1 MAEEN
6 SSLTIPLTEKLKGIP
21 GIFGIRLGEE
31 PSYDV
36 LSSDGDVEIRSYRSF
51 LIASITI
58 NGSFEEAR
66 KEAFISLAKYIFGK
80 NKDKKHLKMTTPVLQ
95 EENSNDGLSMT
106 SPVIHQPTGT
116 GWTMS
121 FVLPSKYNLA
131 SAPTPRD
138 KRIHLFKQPAR
149 VVACLRYSG
158 TNTQDKIKKY
168 SAELMRWLSK
178 NHLYDP
184 IGEIQSAQYDGPSTI
199 PFLRKNEVMI
209 EVNGL

>member
-6 SSLTIPLTEKLKGIP
+6 STLSIPLSEKLKGIP
-21 GIFGIRLGEE
+21 GIFGIRLGEA
-31 PSYDV
+31 PHYDV
-36 LSSDGDVEIRSYRSF
+36 LSYDGDIEIRSYRP
-51 LIASITI
+51 LLLASITI

-66 KEAFISLAKYIFGK
+66 KEAFLALANYIFGK
-80 NKDKKHLKMTTPVLQ
+80 NKDKKHLKMTSPVLQ
-95 EENSNDGLSMT
+95 EANNDVLPMT
-106 SPVIHQPTGT
+106 SPVIQEPTGS

-121 FVLPSKYNLA
+121 FVLPVKYNLA
-131 SAPTPRD
+131 TAPTPKDR
-138 KRIHLFKQPAR
+138 RIHLYTQPAR

-158 TNTQDKIKKY
+158 VNNQEKIKKY

-199 PFLRKNEVMI
+199 PFLRKNEVLI

>member
-1 MAEEN
+1 MTEEN
-6 SSLTIPLTEKLKGIP
+6 STLSIPFSEKLKGIP

-31 PSYDV
+31 PGYDI
-36 LSSDGDVEIRSYRSF
+36 LAYDDEVEIRSYKQH
-51 LIASITI
+51 LLASITI

-66 KEAFISLAKYIFGK
+66 KEAFLALASYIFGK
-80 NKDKKHLKMTTPVLQ
+80 NKDRKNLKMTTPVLQ
-95 EENSNDGLSMT
+95 EENSQLTMT
-106 SPVIHQPTGT
+106 SPVIHEPTGL

-131 SAPTPRD
+131 SAPTPKDR
-138 KRIHLFKQPAR
+138 RIHLFNQQAR

-158 TNTQDKIKKY
+158 VNNQEKIKKH

-184 IGEIQSAQYDGPSTI
+184 IGEIQSAEYDGPSTI
-199 PFLRKNEVMI
+199 AFLRKNEVLI